1 MSGVIF
7 LEFQTTNSIFNQE
20 QVELLNRLVPSL
32 TEQQKYWLSGYLAIS
47 QSGSVAE
54 QPVVEL
60 ASVEK
65 KPVEVTVLYGTDT
78 GNSQGLAENMGKQL
92 EQDNFVVTVSSL
104 EDFKP
109 KNLKTLKNLLIVTS
123 TDGEGDP
130 PDNAIS
136 FYDFLHG
143 PKAPKLEDLRFSVLS
158 LGDSSY
164 EFFCKTGIDFDK
176 RLEALGGERFYQ
188 RVDCD
193 LDFEQPA
200 EEWFSGVLAILKE
213 SQGGAE
219 QQVSETGT
227 TQTNAVTDGHAY
239 SKKNPF
245 TTEILTNLN
254 INGRG
259 SNKETHHLEL
269 DLEGS
274 NLQYEPGDS
283 LGIYPENDPVL
294 VDQLIDKMQ
303 WDPNE
308 PVSIENDALGDRPL
322 RDALISTLE
331 ITILTKPLLEKIAVF
346 TGSEGLIKLAQSD
359 NREVIN
365 DYLEGRDLIDLVDDF
380 GPWDVSAVDFIKLL
394 RKIPARLYS
403 IASSLK
409 ANPDEVHLT
418 LGTVRYHANGRD
430 RVGVCSGQCA
440 DRLEIGDSLPVFV
453 QSNDRFRL
461 PEETSKPII
470 MIGAGT
476 GVAPYRAF
484 LQEREEIEA
493 DGKAWLFFGDQH
505 FVSDFLYQIEWQK
518 WLKDGV
524 LSRMDVAFSRDTDQ
538 KIYVQDRMLEQ
549 SKDLYQWIQDG
560 AHVYV
565 CGDEKNM
572 AKDVQATL
580 LSIFEKEGNMNT
592 EQAELFLTTMR
603 KEKRYQRD
611 VY

>member
-7 LEFQTTNSIFNQE
+7 LQFQTTNSIFNQE

-32 TEQQKYWLSGYLAIS
+32 TEQQKYWLSGYLAVS
-47 QSGSVAE
+47 QSESVAQ
-54 QPVVEL
+54 QPAVEV
-60 ASVEK
+60 ASVKK
-65 KPVEVTVLYGTDT
+65 KPVEVTLLYGTDT

-92 EQDNFVVTVSSL
+92 EEDDFVVTVSSL

-109 KNLKTLKNLLIVTS
+109 KNLKQLKNLLIVTS

-164 EFFCKTGIDFDK
+164 EFFCQTGIDFDK
-176 RLEALGGERFYQ
+176 RLEELGGERIYQ

-200 EEWFSGVLAILKE
+200 EDWFSGVFAILKE
-213 SQGGAE
+213 SQGGE

-227 TQTNAVTDGHAY
+227 TQTDPVTAGDAY

-254 INGRG
+254 LNGRG

-294 VDQLIDKMQ
+294 VDQLIEKMQ

-308 PVSIENDALGDRPL
+308 PVSIENDADDDRPL

-331 ITILTKPLLEKIAVF
+331 ITILTKPLLEKIAAF
-346 TGSEGLIKLAQSD
+346 TGSEALTKLAQSD

-365 DYLEGRDLIDLVDDF
+365 AYLEGRDLIDLVDDF
-380 GPWDVSAVDFIKLL
+380 GPWDVAAVDFIKLL

-418 LGTVRYHANGRD
+418 LSTVRYHAHGRD

-440 DRLEIGDSLPVFV
+440 DRLDVGDSLPVFV
-453 QSNDRFRL
+453 QRNDRFRL
-461 PEETSKPII
+461 PEETVKPII

-524 LSRMDVAFSRDTDQ
+524 LSRMDVAFSRDTDE

-565 CGDEKNM
+565 CGDEKHM

-580 LSIFEKEGNMNT
+580 LSIFEKEGDMNT

>member
-1 MSGVIF
+1 M
-7 LEFQTTNSIFNQE
+7 EFQTTNSIFNQE

-32 TEQQKYWLSGYLAIS
+32 TEQQKYWLSGYLAVS
-47 QSGSVAE
+47 QSGSVVQ
-54 QPVVEL
+54 QPGVEV

-78 GNSQGLAENMGKQL
+78 GNSQGLAENMGEQL

-164 EFFCKTGIDFDK
+164 EFFCQTGIDFDK
-176 RLEALGGERFYQ
+176 RLEELGGERFYQ
-188 RVDCD
+188 RIDCD

-213 SQGGAE
+213 SQGGE
-219 QQVSETGT
+219 QQVSETGN
-227 TQTNAVTDGHAY
+227 TQTDAATDGHAY

-294 VDQLIDKMQ
+294 VDQLIEKMQ

-308 PVSIENDALGDRPL
+308 RVSIENDDHGDRPL

-418 LGTVRYHANGRD
+418 LGTVRYHAHGRD

-453 QSNDRFRL
+453 QSNERFRL
-461 PEETSKPII
+461 PEETAKPII

-524 LSRMDVAFSRDTDQ
+524 LSKMDVAFSRDTDQ
-538 KIYVQDRMLEQ
+538 KVYVQDRMLEQ
-549 SKDLYQWIQDG
+549 SKELYQWIQDG

-565 CGDEKNM
+565 CGDEKHM

-580 LSIFEKEGNMNT
+580 LSIFEKEGGMNA

>member
-7 LEFQTTNSIFNQE
+7 LQFQTTNSIFNQE

-47 QSGSVAE
+47 QSEAVVQ
-54 QPVVEL
+54 QPAVE
-60 ASVEK
+60 AVSVEK

-92 EQDNFVVTVSSL
+92 EEDDFVVMVSSL

-109 KNLKTLKNLLIVTS
+109 KNLKQLKNLLIVTS

-136 FYDFLHG
+136 FHDFLHG

-164 EFFCKTGIDFDK
+164 EFFCQTGIDFDK
-176 RLEALGGERFYQ
+176 RLEELGGERIYQ

-193 LDFEQPA
+193 LDFEEPA
-200 EEWFSGVLAILKE
+200 KEWFSAVLAILKE
-213 SQGGAE
+213 SQGGE

-227 TQTNAVTDGHAY
+227 TQTDVATDGHSY

-254 INGRG
+254 LNGRG

-274 NLQYEPGDS
+274 NLVYEPGDS

-294 VDQLIDKMQ
+294 VDKLIEKMQ

-308 PVSIENDALGDRPL
+308 QVSIENDAHGDRPL

-331 ITILTKPLLEKIAVF
+331 ITILTKPLLEKIAAF
-346 TGSEGLIKLAQSD
+346 TGSQALTKLVQSD

-365 DYLEGRDLIDLVDDF
+365 AYLEGRDLIDLVDDF
-380 GPWDVSAVDFIKLL
+380 GPWDASAVDFIKLL

-418 LGTVRYHANGRD
+418 LSTVRYHAHGRD

-453 QSNDRFRL
+453 QRNDRFRL
-461 PEETSKPII
+461 PEETDKPII

-524 LSRMDVAFSRDTDQ
+524 LSRMDVAFSRDTDE
-538 KIYVQDRMLEQ
+538 KVYVQDRMLEQ
-549 SKDLYQWIQDG
+549 SKDLYQWIKDG

-565 CGDEKNM
+565 CGDEKHM

-580 LSIFEKEGNMNT
+580 LSIFEKEGDMNA

>member
-1 MSGVIF
+1 MK
-7 LEFQTTNSIFNQE
+7 FQTTNSIFNQE

-32 TEQQKYWLSGYLAIS
+32 SEQQKYWLSGYLAVS
-47 QSGSVAE
+47 QSDSLAQQPEAEVVSV
-54 QPVVEL
+54 
-60 ASVEK
+60 K
-65 KPVEVTVLYGTDT
+65 KEPVEVTVLYGTDT

-92 EQDNFVVTVSSL
+92 EQDDFVVTVSSL

-109 KNLKTLKNLLIVTS
+109 KNLKKLKNLLIVTS

-164 EFFCKTGIDFDK
+164 EFFCQTGIDFDK
-176 RLEALGGERFYQ
+176 RLEELGGERLYQ

-213 SQGGAE
+213 SQGGE
-219 QQVSETGT
+219 QQASETVT
-227 TQTNAVTDGHAY
+227 PQTDTATDGHTY

-254 INGRG
+254 LNGRG

-294 VDQLIDKMQ
+294 VDQLIEKMQ

-308 PVSIENDALGDRPL
+308 LVSIDNVDHEDRPL
-322 RDALISTLE
+322 RDTLISTLE
-331 ITILTKPLLEKIAVF
+331 ITILTKPLLEKIAAF
-346 TGSEGLIKLAQSD
+346 TGSEALTKLAQSD
-359 NREVIN
+359 NREEIN
-365 DYLEGRDLIDLVDDF
+365 DYLEGRDLIDVVEDF
-380 GPWDVSAVDFIKLL
+380 GPWQVSAVDFIKLL

-418 LGTVRYHANGRD
+418 LGTVRYHAHGRD

-453 QSNDRFRL
+453 QRNDRFRL
-461 PEETSKPII
+461 PEENDKPII

-524 LSRMDVAFSRDTDQ
+524 LSRMDVAFSRDTDE
-538 KIYVQDRMLEQ
+538 KVYVQDRMLEQ
-549 SKDLYQWIQDG
+549 SKELYQWIQDG

-565 CGDEKNM
+565 CGDEKHM

-580 LSIFEKEGNMNT
+580 LAIFEKEGNMNT

>member
-1 MSGVIF
+1 MIF
-7 LEFQTTNSIFNQE
+7 LKFQTTNSIFNQE

-32 TEQQKYWLSGYLAIS
+32 SEQQKYWLSGYLAVS
-47 QSGSVAE
+47 QSDSLAQQPEAEVVSV
-54 QPVVEL
+54 
-60 ASVEK
+60 K
-65 KPVEVTVLYGTDT
+65 KEPVEVTVLYGTDT

-92 EQDNFVVTVSSL
+92 EQDDFVVTVSSL

-109 KNLKTLKNLLIVTS
+109 KNLKKLKNLLIVTS

-164 EFFCKTGIDFDK
+164 EFFCQTGIDFDK
-176 RLEALGGERFYQ
+176 RLEELGGERLYQ

-213 SQGGAE
+213 SQGGE
-219 QQVSETGT
+219 QQASETVT
-227 TQTNAVTDGHAY
+227 PQTDTATDGHTY

-254 INGRG
+254 LNGRG

-294 VDQLIDKMQ
+294 VDQLIEKMQ

-308 PVSIENDALGDRPL
+308 LVSIDNVDHEDRPL
-322 RDALISTLE
+322 RDTLISTLE
-331 ITILTKPLLEKIAVF
+331 ITILTKPLLEKIAAF
-346 TGSEGLIKLAQSD
+346 TGSEALTKLAQSD
-359 NREVIN
+359 NREEIN
-365 DYLEGRDLIDLVDDF
+365 DYLEGRDLIDVVEDF
-380 GPWDVSAVDFIKLL
+380 GPWQVSAVDFIKLL

-418 LGTVRYHANGRD
+418 LGTVRYHAHGRD

-453 QSNDRFRL
+453 QRNDRFRL
-461 PEETSKPII
+461 PEENDKPII

-524 LSRMDVAFSRDTDQ
+524 LSRMDVAFSRDTDE
-538 KIYVQDRMLEQ
+538 KVYVQDRMLEQ
-549 SKDLYQWIQDG
+549 SKELYQWIQDG

-565 CGDEKNM
+565 CGDEKHM

-580 LSIFEKEGNMNT
+580 LAIFEKEGNMNT